1 MSNKLFVGNLSFE
14 TTEND
19 LQDAFAAHGTV
30 TETNL
35 MMDRI
40 TGRPRGFGFI
50 TMSTPEEAQK
60 AIAALNGSQLGGR
73 ALTVNV
79 AKPREERAPG
89 GGGRREYGG
98 SRQSQPL
105 LIAFEIS
112 RRGSGEPGP
121 AFLFGSVPFAGWSDA
136 AVASRSGKLNQ
147 FMKEEHIEVEGRVT
161 TVLPGTMFR
170 VELDNKHLVLA
181 TICGKMRKRWV
192 RLTVGDRVKMDMSP
206 YDLNKARIT
215 WRLR

>member
-30 TETNL
+30 VEANL
-35 MMDRI
+35 MTDRV

-50 TMSTPEEAQK
+50 TMGTPEEAQK

-79 AKPREERAPG
+79 AKPREERPA

-98 SRQSQPL
+98 GGNRSR
-105 LIAFEIS
+105 
-112 RRGSGEPGP
+112 
-121 AFLFGSVPFAGWSDA
+121 
-136 AVASRSGKLNQ
+136 
-147 FMKEEHIEVEGRVT
+147 
-161 TVLPGTMFR
+161 
-170 VELDNKHLVLA
+170 
-181 TICGKMRKRWV
+181 
-192 RLTVGDRVKMDMSP
+192 
-206 YDLNKARIT
+206 Y
-215 WRLR
+215 